1 MSPAPLAVVIKI
13 PPVPMPEKTK
23 STAEPAVGREMVL
36 KFRLRAVAAL
46 SVRVVREAPGS
57 RVRPLNC
64 CVMVCPDLPAM
75 SKVPP
80 PSSSELAE
88 LIIDAGAV
96 PSALKLSWSV
106 PPRTMVLPL

>member
-1 MSPAPLAVVIKI
+1 M

-23 STAEPAVGREMVL
+23 STAEPADGREIGPKLRV
-36 KFRLRAVAAL
+36 RAVALL

-64 CVMVCPDLPAM
+64 WTVVTADLPAM

-80 PSSSELAE
+80 PSSSVLPE
-88 LIIDAGAV
+88 LIIDEGAV
-96 PSALKLSWSV
+96 AKALKLSCRM
-106 PPRTMVLPL
+106 PPRTMVLPE

>member
-1 MSPAPLAVVIKI
+1 M
-13 PPVPMPEKTK
+13 VP
-23 STAEPAVGREMVL
+23 
-36 KFRLRAVAAL
+36 KFRLRPVALL

-57 RVRPLNC
+57 KVRPLNC
-64 CVMVCPDLPAM
+64 WTVVTADLPAM

-88 LIIDAGAV
+88 LIIDAGAAL
-96 PSALKLSWSV
+96 SALKLSWSV